1 MRKHLNIKSIIL
13 ENGIEINVEQI
24 IDKEDGIKFYVNKL
38 VNNNFNVLLGLR

>member
-24 IDKEDGIKFYVNKL
+24 IDKEDGIKFKE
-38 VNNNFNVLLGLR
+38 LLDNDIECEFLIK